1 MKRFNKT
8 IGDRLNSF
16 GEWILARRPNGWLMS
31 ILLLTLYTGAIIN
44 LALLAW
50 LLLNCG
56 TIEKIVACILFVID
70 AGALFWIYYEFFDDG
85 ESFFSLESIWST
97 MKFQAVM
104 ILSGACYLVLFGFIT
119 IYAAQN
125 LLGTQQNGT
134 FSPYSNSAF
143 IVELIFL
150 GMAALL
156 LYSIYAFKR
165 EKPRAVS
172 FAVILL
178 TLTMLANIVNSLV
191 NYNDLV
197 AIIV

>member
-1 MKRFNKT
+1 MERFNKT
-8 IGDRLNSF
+8 IGDKMNSL
-16 GEWILARRPNGWLMS
+16 GEWIFAHRPNEWLMN
-31 ILLLTLYTGAIIN
+31 ILLLTLFTGAIIN
-44 LALLAW
+44 VALLAS
-50 LLLNCG
+50 LLLEYG
-56 TIEKIVACILFVID
+56 TFEKIVACILLIID
-70 AGALFWIYYEFFDDG
+70 AGALFWIYYEFFNDG
-85 ESFFSLESIWST
+85 EFIFSLEFIWST

-143 IVELIFL
+143 IVEMIFL
-150 GMAALL
+150 GMTALL
-156 LYSIYAFKR
+156 LYSIYAFRR

-172 FAVILL
+172 CAVILL

-197 AIIV
+197 ALIV